1 MNQTTP
7 TTPMLQQIIQRIL
20 PHRFPFLLVDQVT
33 EFVPGQS
40 VTGIKTFTGNE
51 SFSRGHF
58 PAMPIIP
65 VGILLE
71 MCVQVGAV
79 LVLLRPS
86 MEGKVA
92 MILQIP
98 SGAMHSLVKP
108 GDVLRAVATPV
119 RLRDNYGELAGF
131 IYRGNELVAEGRVRF
146 AIADARAILSVI

>member
-1 MNQTTP
+1 MNEASI
-7 TTPMLQQIIQRIL
+7 TTPMLQQIIQRVL
-20 PHRFPFLLVDQVT
+20 PHRYPFLLVDQVT
-33 EFVPGQS
+33 ELVPGQS

-58 PAMPIIP
+58 PGMPIIP

-79 LVLLRPS
+79 LVLQRPS

-98 SGAMHSLVKP
+98 SGVMHALVKP
-108 GDVLRAVATPV
+108 GDTLRAVATPV
-119 RLRDNYGELAGF
+119 RLRDNYGELAGSV
-131 IYRGNELVAEGRVRF
+131 YRGNQLVAEGRTRF
-146 AIADARAILSVI
+146 AIADAQAVMKAI